1 VFAGAPAGIMNVVHD
16 SLPRAHSSSLDPA
29 LGSPAALRAR
39 RPSWRDPRLVL
50 GVVLLCASV
59 LAGARILDGA
69 DETVAVLAVRA
80 PLAAGQVI
88 EPAELT
94 TVRLRFADEKD
105 ADRYLPGGSEL
116 GEVVALRPL
125 GAGEL
130 LPRDAVGGGGAAV
143 LTELP
148 LTLRAGRVPAA
159 VQVGSSVDVWAAE
172 PARESLSATERP
184 EAELLL
190 SDVPVLS
197 TGRSSGAVG
206 GGLRQV
212 VVGVPGSDE
221 PQMARVVARLSED
234 ALLLVRRPG

>member
-1 VFAGAPAGIMNVVHD
+1 MDGVHD
-16 SLPRAHSSSLDPA
+16 SLPRAGHPSPVSAVP
-29 LGSPAALRAR
+29 GSPAALRAR

-88 EPAELT
+88 EPSELT
-94 TVRLRFADEKD
+94 TVRLRFADEAA
-105 ADRYLPGGSEL
+105 ADRYLPGGSDL
-116 GEVVALRPL
+116 GEAVALRPL

-130 LPRDAVGGGGAAV
+130 LPRDAVGSGGAGD

-159 VQVGSSVDVWAAE
+159 VRVGSSVDVWAAE
-172 PARESLSATERP
+172 PARDSAASTDRP

-197 TGRSSGAVG
+197 SGRSSGAIG

-212 VVGVPGSDE
+212 VVGVPDIDE
-221 PQMARVVARLSED
+221 PRMARVVARLSED

>member
-1 VFAGAPAGIMNVVHD
+1 MVFAGGLGAIMDGVHD
-16 SLPRAHSSSLDPA
+16 SLPRAVHPTA
-29 LGSPAALRAR
+29 TASPAALRAR

-50 GVVLLCASV
+50 GVVLLCGSV

-69 DETVAVLAVRA
+69 DDTVAVLAVQG

-88 EPAELT
+88 EASELT
-94 TVRLRFADEKD
+94 TVRLRFADETD
-105 ADRYLPGGSEL
+105 ADRYLPGGAEI
-116 GEVVALRPL
+116 GGAVALRAL

-130 LPRDAVGGGGAAV
+130 LPRDAVGSTGAAA

-148 LTLRAGRVPAA
+148 LTLHAGRVPAA
-159 VQVGSSVDVWAAE
+159 VRVGSSVDVWAAE
-172 PARESLSATERP
+172 PVRESADPAGRP

-197 TGRSSGAVG
+197 SGRSAGAVG

-212 VVGVPGSDE
+212 VVGVPENDE
-221 PQMARVVARLSED
+221 PRMARIVARLSED

>member
-1 VFAGAPAGIMNVVHD
+1 VFVGASTGIMVGVHD
-16 SLPRAHSSSLDPA
+16 SLSRAGHPRPA
-29 LGSPAALRAR
+29 SASPGSPAVLRAR
-39 RPSWRDPRLVL
+39 RPSWRDPRLVV

-69 DETVAVLAVRA
+69 DDTVAVLAVRA

-88 EPAELT
+88 EPSELT
-94 TVRLRFADEKD
+94 AVRLRFADETD

-130 LPRDAVGGGGAAV
+130 LPRDAVGNGGADA

-148 LTLRAGRVPAA
+148 LTLRVGRVPAA
-159 VQVGSSVDVWAAE
+159 VRVGSSVDVWAAE
-172 PARESLSATERP
+172 PARESTSGQP
-184 EAELLL
+184 KAELLL

-197 TGRSSGAVG
+197 SGRSSGAVG

-212 VVGVPGSDE
+212 VVGVRETDE
-221 PQMARVVARLSED
+221 PQMAKVVARLSED

>member
-1 VFAGAPAGIMNVVHD
+1 MDGVHD
-16 SLPRAHSSSLDPA
+16 SLPRAGHHLSPAQASLA
-29 LGSPAALRAR
+29 SPAALRAR

-50 GVVLLCASV
+50 GVVLLCGSV

-69 DETVAVLAVRA
+69 DETVAVLAVRG
-80 PLAAGQVI
+80 PVAAGQVI
-88 EPAELT
+88 EPSELT
-94 TVRLRFADEKD
+94 TVRLRFADEAD
-105 ADRYLPGGSEL
+105 ADRYLPGGSDL
-116 GEVVALRPL
+116 GDAVALRPL

-130 LPRDAVGGGGAAV
+130 LPRDVIGSGGADA

-159 VQVGSSVDVWAAE
+159 VRVGSSVDVWAAE
-172 PARESLSATERP
+172 PARDSAAAKEQP
-184 EAELLL
+184 AAELLL

-197 TGRSSGAVG
+197 SGRADAALG

-212 VVGVPGSDE
+212 VVGVPETAE
-221 PQMARVVARLSED
+221 PQMARVVAQLSED